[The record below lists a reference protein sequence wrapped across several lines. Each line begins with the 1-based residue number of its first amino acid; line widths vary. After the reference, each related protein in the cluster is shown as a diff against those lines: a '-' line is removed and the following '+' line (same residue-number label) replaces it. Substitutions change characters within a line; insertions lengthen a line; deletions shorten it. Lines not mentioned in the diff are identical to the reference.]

1 MKVLGVIFLVII
13 AIGVVT
19 AIGLGLASLGDI
31 RRYLK
36 IRSM

>member
-13 AIGVVT
+13 AIGVV
-19 AIGLGLASLGDI
+19 AALGFGLASLGDL
-31 RRYLK
+31 RRYMK